1 MHTPMDAGAW
11 AEEAYSLADELRSI
25 ASEGLEHAANGYDRH
40 RYERVLQCS
49 ARLLGV
55 LENRPPESI
64 LHEFGGDLHTTTPQ
78 IGVDAMVLDGERLL
92 LIRRTDNGLW
102 CMPGGAAEVG
112 ETLAQAAER
121 ELREEAGIEGRVRRL
136 VGVFDSRLWHS
147 GVKRHMVH
155 IVFLVERVAGIPVKT
170 DESLDVGCFAEAE
183 LPPLS
188 HGHRQWLPMLLARQ
202 RQGEPGAY
210 FDP

>member
-1 MHTPMDAGAW
+1 MQTPMDARTW
-11 AEEAYSLADELRSI
+11 AEEAYILADELRSL
-25 ASEGLEHAANGYDRH
+25 ACEGLEYAANGYDRH
-40 RYERVLQCS
+40 RYERVLRCS
-49 ARLLGV
+49 ARLLGG
-55 LENRPPESI
+55 LESRPPETI
-64 LHEFGGDLHTTTPQ
+64 LREFGGDLHTLTPQ

-92 LIRRTDNGLW
+92 LIQRTDNRLW

-121 ELREEAGIEGRVRRL
+121 ELREEAGVEGRARRL
-136 VGVFDSRLWHS
+136 AGVFDSRLWHS

-155 IVFLVERVAGIPVKT
+155 VVFLVQHVAGIPART
-170 DESLDVGCFAEAE
+170 DESLDVGYFAQAE

-188 HGHRQWLPMLLARQ
+188 YGHRQWLPLLLARQ
-202 RQGEPGAY
+202 RQGEPEAY

>member
-1 MHTPMDAGAW
+1 METPMDARTW
-11 AEEAYSLADELRSI
+11 AEGLYILADELRSL
-25 ASEGLEHAANGYDRH
+25 ATEGLEYAANGYDRH

-49 ARLLGV
+49 ARLLGG

-64 LHEFGGDLHTTTPQ
+64 LQDFGGDLHTVTPQ

-92 LIRRTDNGLW
+92 LIQRSDNGLW
-102 CMPGGAAEVG
+102 CMPGGAVEVG

-136 VGVFDSRLWHS
+136 AGVFDSRLWHS

-155 IVFLVERVAGIPVKT
+155 IVFLVEHVAGIPVRT
-170 DESLDVGCFAEAE
+170 DESLDVGYFAEAA

-188 HGHRQWLPMLLARQ
+188 HGHRQWLPLLLARQ